1 MVRKKSNRVHK
12 KPYKCEAF
20 LFKALWFLSK
30 NTFIILVIY
39 LFFTCNNKFKS
50 LGLNTL
56 SQRDWSF
63 IKIINIDL

>member
-1 MVRKKSNRVHK
+1 MLCLGKFFGKSQIVFGNLK
-12 KPYKCEAF
+12 
-20 LFKALWFLSK
+20 LD
-30 NTFIILVIY
+30 
-39 LFFTCNNKFKS
+39 FKS